1 MRLDYNWYMIKC
13 KLDKQQEI
21 DILTSNP
28 AADTCMDRAV
38 KINPA
43 AAELVTQSS
52 ILFNINFSGDPVD
65 IYTCSVILN
74 TII

>member
-1 MRLDYNWYMIKC
+1 MG
-13 KLDKQQEI
+13 
-21 DILTSNP
+21 
-28 AADTCMDRAV
+28 RAV

-43 AAELVTQSS
+43 AAELMTQSS
-52 ILFNINFSGDPVD
+52 VLFNNNFSGDPVD